1 MARDSV
7 RIIINPHSVA
17 RVLVFIVCAIGA
29 GYVATKLV
37 QVYIAPTRNFGL
49 YDYFHLGKEANLPSY
64 VSALLILGAGI
75 LCGLIA
81 LHQRQTGSLLARH
94 WSILTSGLL
103 FMSLDEATQIHD
115 GVLGPLFNS
124 YFGGG
129 TGVWY
134 FGWYIPFIPLIVSIV
149 IYFIPFLKRM
159 QRRFIVLFVLAGC
172 VYVGGAVGVEMIQ
185 SHISYYK
192 IGGGAMAASL
202 LVEEMC
208 EMLGIVVLIYTLL
221 SYMAEEQAEYSIE
234 VPASRPKV
242 NIG

>member
-1 MARDSV
+1 
-7 RIIINPHSVA
+7 
-17 RVLVFIVCAIGA
+17 
-29 GYVATKLV
+29 
-37 QVYIAPTRNFGL
+37 
-49 YDYFHLGKEANLPSY
+49 
-64 VSALLILGAGI
+64 
-75 LCGLIA
+75 
-81 LHQRQTGSLLARH
+81 
-94 WSILTSGLL
+94 
-103 FMSLDEATQIHD
+103 
-115 GVLGPLFNS
+115 
-124 YFGGG
+124 
-129 TGVWY
+129 
-134 FGWYIPFIPLIVSIV
+134 
-149 IYFIPFLKRM
+149 M